1 MSREFSVGTFIEV
14 TGSATGKDMSPGPLT
29 VAEPSRPFMG
39 GGGGRGRLWV
49 VTEKRGTSNE
59 CCL

>member
-39 GGGGRGRLWV
+39 GGKGEALGGDRKTGHL
-49 VTEKRGTSNE
+49 K
-59 CCL
+59 